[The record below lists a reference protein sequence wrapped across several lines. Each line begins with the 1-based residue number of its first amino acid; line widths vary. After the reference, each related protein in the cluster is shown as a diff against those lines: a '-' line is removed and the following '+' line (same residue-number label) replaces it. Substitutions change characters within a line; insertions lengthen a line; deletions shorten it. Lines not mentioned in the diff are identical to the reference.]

1 MRVIDLISKAK
12 EYLVAGIVIVAILA
26 IIIAVGYFI
35 VYKKILNG
43 KKQIKIRIV

>member
-43 KKQIKIRIV
+43 KSK